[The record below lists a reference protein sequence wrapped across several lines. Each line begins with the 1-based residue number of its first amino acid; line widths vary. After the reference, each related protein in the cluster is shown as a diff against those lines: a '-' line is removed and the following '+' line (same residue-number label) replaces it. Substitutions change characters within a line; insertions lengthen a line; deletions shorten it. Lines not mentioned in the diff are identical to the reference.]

1 MALLS
6 ASSRTWTLRSS
17 VRLRRHRAAPPKP
30 HLGHQ
35 AGGAGISE
43 RPQRPELTTLPLQSR
58 PNASPFWI
66 MLFLLSAPSLH
77 FAGGA
82 GLTLSLTLRSLRKPM
97 RLLVIF
103 AALTSTIG
111 FVSAQDYPTRP
122 LTTIVPAA
130 AGGPTDT
137 ISRITA
143 QGMSKILGQQITIE
157 NAGGAGGT
165 IGTGRV
171 VRAEPDGYT
180 LLIYHVGLSTAATL
194 YRRLPYD
201 TKSAFAPIGLVTE
214 APMTIIGRSDL
225 PADSLKDLVAYL
237 KGAGGKTTLA
247 NAGIGSASHLC
258 GMLLMSQ
265 LQVMLTTVPYR
276 GTGPVMN
283 DLLGKQVDMTCDQA
297 TNTTSLILSKQVKA
311 YAITTKSRLP
321 SLPDLPTADE
331 AGLKGFELAV
341 WHGVFAPR
349 GTPPAIVEKL
359 SMALIGALNDPDLV
373 KRFREISTE
382 PMSADRATPT
392 AAQQT
397 LTSEIDRWA
406 PIIKAAG
413 EYAD

>member
-1 MALLS
+1 
-6 ASSRTWTLRSS
+6 
-17 VRLRRHRAAPPKP
+17 
-30 HLGHQ
+30 
-35 AGGAGISE
+35 
-43 RPQRPELTTLPLQSR
+43 
-58 PNASPFWI
+58 
-66 MLFLLSAPSLH
+66 
-77 FAGGA
+77 
-82 GLTLSLTLRSLRKPM
+82 M
-97 RLLVIF
+97 RLLAIA
-103 AALTSTIG
+103 AALGSMVG
-111 FVSAQDYPTRP
+111 AAAAQDYPTRP
-122 LTTIVPAA
+122 INVIVPAA
-130 AGGPTDT
+130 AGGPTDA

-143 QGMSKILGQQITIE
+143 QAMSKILGQQITIE

-165 IGTGRV
+165 IGTGRA
-171 VRAEPDGYT
+171 VRADPDGYT
-180 LLIYHVGLSTAATL
+180 LLIYHVGLATAATL
-194 YRRLPYD
+194 YRKLPYD
-201 TKSAFAPIGLVTE
+201 TKSAFAAIGLVTE

-225 PADSLKDLVAYL
+225 PADSLKDLVGYL
-237 KGAGGKTTLA
+237 KGAGA

-265 LQVMLTTVPYR
+265 LQVTLTTVPYR

-297 TNTTSLILSKQVKA
+297 TNTTGLILSKQVKA

-382 PMSADRATPT
+382 PMPADRATPT
-392 AAQQT
+392 AAQRT

>member
-1 MALLS
+1 MEEAD
-6 ASSRTWTLRSS
+6 A
-17 VRLRRHRAAPPKP
+17 
-30 HLGHQ
+30 
-35 AGGAGISE
+35 
-43 RPQRPELTTLPLQSR
+43 
-58 PNASPFWI
+58 
-66 MLFLLSAPSLH
+66 
-77 FAGGA
+77 
-82 GLTLSLTLRSLRKPM
+82 
-97 RLLVIF
+97 LLVIF

-122 LTTIVPAA
+122 LTIIVPAA

-201 TKSAFAPIGLVTE
+201 TKSAFAAIGLVTA

-225 PADSLKDLVAYL
+225 EPNSLKDLIAYL
-237 KGAGGKTTLA
+237 KRSDTKLSFG

-258 GMLLMSQ
+258 GMLLMFE
-265 LQVMLTTVPYR
+265 LQVQLTTVPYR

-283 DLLGKQVDMTCDQA
+283 DLIGKQIDTTCDQA
-297 TNTTSLILSKQVKA
+297 TNTTGPILGKQVKA
-311 YAITTKSRLP
+311 YAVTTKSRLN

-331 AGLKGFELAV
+331 AGLKDFELAV
-341 WHGVFAPR
+341 WHGVFAPK
-349 GTPPAIVEKL
+349 GTPPAIVQKL
-359 SMALIGALNDPDLV
+359 S
-373 KRFREISTE
+373 
-382 PMSADRATPT
+382 
-392 AAQQT
+392 AASRVRSRTQT
-397 LTSEIDRWA
+397 W
-406 PIIKAAG
+406 
-413 EYAD
+413 